1 MKMRIRIAYTTDLK
15 PAEVQEYVNNLH
27 YAWTQGTS
35 KGIHVVAIRN
45 GRTEAEAGKS
55 PKEKV

>member
-1 MKMRIRIAYTTDLK
+1 MKVRIRIAYTTDLK
-15 PAEVQEYVNNLH
+15 PPQVQAYVNNLH
-27 YAWTQGTS
+27 HAWTQGTS
-35 KGIHVVAIRN
+35 REIHVVAVHN

>member
-15 PAEVQEYVNNLH
+15 PAQVQEYVNNLH
-27 YAWTQGTS
+27 HAWTQGTNQEV
-35 KGIHVVAIRN
+35 HVVAVN
-45 GRTEAEAGKS
+45 SGRLEAEAGKS